1 MLLGKCAILRI
12 EMADYWI
19 KLYLLVWLLAV
30 VVDVGEAEQSQS
42 KDVSRVFQVV
52 GEMWDETLMKSVGSS
67 SLATEKD
74 ASVVEPASDAS

>member
-1 MLLGKCAILRI
+1 M
-12 EMADYWI
+12 
-19 KLYLLVWLLAV
+19 

>member
-1 MLLGKCAILRI
+1 L
-12 EMADYWI
+12 
-19 KLYLLVWLLAV
+19 

-42 KDVSRVFQVV
+42 KDVSGVFQVV